1 MANNL
6 DVKDAA
12 GLVKTVKTTESGGVH
27 TPWHMLPDMLEVGP
41 VSLSAAGVLFTQDV
55 SNYGS
60 VVVQVTSPGTT
71 CTITYEASNDNTTW
85 YSVAG
90 YTPLNTGSTPPVSTS
105 TAAILLI
112 FPCLARYFRAR
123 VSTYTSGTVTVLA
136 EFRAEA
142 IPQLGVFVANAA
154 ANAVPIAFSGTVAPA
169 SSATGAMTKA
179 RVMSAASTNATSVKA
194 SAGRLYEIHLCNTSA
209 ALKFVKFYNKA
220 SAPTVGTD
228 TPVATYPLAANGGRL
243 DIVSINGI
251 SFATGIAYAIT
262 GAVADTD
269 TTAVAANDIVGELLY
284 A

>member
-1 MANNL
+1 MASNI

-12 GLVKTVKTTESGGVH
+12 GITQTVKTTQTGGVH

-41 VSLSAAGVLFTQDV
+41 VSLSAAGILFTQDV

-60 VVVQVTSPGTT
+60 VAVHVTSPGTT

-90 YTPLNTGSTPPVSTS
+90 YTPLNSGSTTPVSTS

-154 ANAVPIAFSGTVAPA
+154 ASALPIAFSGTVAPA

-194 SAGRLYEIHLCNTSA
+194 SAGRVYELPLCNPSA
-209 ALKFVKFYNKA
+209 ALKIVKFYNKA

-228 TPVATYPLAANGGRL
+228 TPVATYPLAASGGRI
-243 DIVSINGI
+243 DIVSVQGI

-269 TTAVAANDIVGELLY
+269 TTAVATNDVAGEILY